1 MEKNN
6 DSYSIVYEFFEA
18 ENNDS
23 IASGA
28 IDLRSNRN
36 RPMILSRRKFGQ
48 QTRYLWPGG
57 SMATLLQVTD
67 DKIATENQNLKIEI

>member
-18 ENNDS
+18 KNNDS

-36 RPMILSRRKFGQ
+36 RPMILSRRK
-48 QTRYLWPGG
+48 
-57 SMATLLQVTD
+57 
-67 DKIATENQNLKIEI
+67 INI

>member
-36 RPMILSRRKFGQ
+36 RPTAPYKSLVLVPVFRVFCCCCCC
-48 QTRYLWPGG
+48 
-57 SMATLLQVTD
+57 
-67 DKIATENQNLKIEI
+67 